1 MFCTNC
7 GAKIDDKAKFCTSC
21 GVKIE
26 AFSPYTVS
34 VKPEQAEL
42 PKPEELP
49 RPEELTQSGQEA
61 APLQIAGIS
70 YEQTVAQHSAPQQ
83 GKKEPRKKTNIG
95 LIIGLAVGIPVTLL
109 ILLVAVS
116 IGGIAKYLQKVKEF
130 EDQYSNNYEE
140 YEDADPN
147 GILESLDKTTARRT
161 LLIYMVGTDLESPDP
176 DEYEDEDEYYGGAA
190 TEDIC
195 EICDAYLPDN
205 VNVVIECGGANDWVH
220 PDVPDGKVSRF
231 MVEDH
236 KITMLQNLGKTTMNR
251 PGDLADFISFGEEYF
266 PAENYTLVL
275 WGHGGGI
282 PAGFGNDQLGDY
294 YEVLEDFEIR
304 DELENAGVKFDAVIF
319 DCCNMCTLEMAR
331 ALDGYADYMVGA
343 ESYVNGIGI
352 YYTEW
357 LESLNGDVRAF
368 CEKIVKD
375 YMNDSNNNGMVGSMS
390 VIRLDMMDEVYQ
402 AYIDYLTEAK
412 DLIDDGDYVSYFQAR
427 GNCGYYETNDSVDLI
442 TLATSYK
449 NDYSTE
455 LINAVVNSVVYTES
469 DFSYGHGLMAY
480 SPYESYDLYEYGRE
494 SFERLNYDSAITDFY
509 DSVMSRRLAYLGED
523 DIEEYAGDWYIP
535 DYEDETDY
543 SASES
548 YEIDLVEGSDY
559 HSVEISDALWD
570 NIMSVS
576 LSVFIEESEDR
587 YFDLGRDYTWM
598 IDDND
603 RFALVDPEKW
613 FYVNGE
619 KVTYYGTSFYEDYDT
634 GEWSQMGMIPVLIN
648 GEECALYIYNDN
660 ENPDGEVWGYSHY
673 NFDTD
678 IEEDDFEYVEE
689 DDEIQLVHF
698 YCDADFNYEYVPL
711 NDVIMGSDL
720 KIEYKEIN
728 LDDYSTFGYYN
739 FEDIFGDTYYSDSAY
754 LGYAGV
760 LD

>member
-7 GAKIDDKAKFCTSC
+7 GAKIDDKAKFCTNC

-26 AFSPYTVS
+26 SVSPYTVS
-34 VKPEQAEL
+34 VKPEDISENPKEQQAVQA
-42 PKPEELP
+42 PEPSYEQQVAQASGNL
-49 RPEELTQSGQEA
+49 SGQET
-61 APLQIAGIS
+61 AP
-70 YEQTVAQHSAPQQ
+70 H
-83 GKKEPRKKTNIG
+83 KKTNIG
-95 LIIGLAVGIPVTLL
+95 LVIGLAVGIPVTLL
-109 ILLVAVS
+109 VILVVSS
-116 IGGIAKYLQKVKEF
+116 IGGIAKYLQKVE
-130 EDQYSNNYEE
+130 EMENSQHAIEE
-140 YEDADPN
+140 YEDPDPN
-147 GILESLDKTTARRT
+147 GILESLDRTTARRT

-176 DEYEDEDEYYGGAA
+176 DEYEDDEDEYYGGAA

-205 VNVVIECGGANDWVH
+205 VNIVIECGGANDWVH

-236 KITMLQNLGKTTMNR
+236 EITMLQNLGKTTMNR

-357 LESLNGDVRAF
+357 LESLNGDVRSF

-375 YMNDSNNNGMVGSMS
+375 YMKDSNNNGMVGSMS

-402 AYIDYLTEAK
+402 AYIDYLTEVK
-412 DLIDDGDYVSYFQAR
+412 DMMDAGDYISYYQAR

-509 DSVMSRRLAYLGED
+509 DSFMSRRLAYLGEN

-543 SASES
+543 SASEN
-548 YEIDLVEGSDY
+548 YEIELIEGDSY
-559 HSVEISDALWD
+559 HSVEISDTLWD

-576 LSVFIEESEDR
+576 LSVFVEENDTR
-587 YFDLGRDYTWM
+587 YFDLGRDYTWR

-603 RFALVDPEKW
+603 RFALLDPEKW

-619 KVTYYGTSFYEDYDT
+619 QVTYYGTSFYEDYDT
-634 GEWSQMGMIPVLIN
+634 GEWTQMGMIPALIN
-648 GEECALYIYNDN
+648 GEECALYLYNDN

-673 NFDTD
+673 NFETD
-678 IEEDDFEYVEE
+678 VEEDDFEFVE
-689 DDEIQLVHF
+689 DDDDIQIVRF
-698 YCDADFNYEYVPL
+698 YCDENFNYEYVPA
-711 NDVIMGSDL
+711 DEVVKGKDL
-720 KIEYKEIN
+720 KIEYKGIN

-754 LGYAGV
+754 LGYAGA

>member
-7 GAKIDDKAKFCTSC
+7 GTKIDDKAKFCTNC

-26 AFSPYTVS
+26 SVSPYTVS
-34 VKPEQAEL
+34 VKPEDISENPKEQAVQA
-42 PKPEELP
+42 PEPSYEQQVAQASGNL
-49 RPEELTQSGQEA
+49 SGQET
-61 APLQIAGIS
+61 AP
-70 YEQTVAQHSAPQQ
+70 H
-83 GKKEPRKKTNIG
+83 KKTNIG
-95 LIIGLAVGIPVTLL
+95 LVIGLAVGIPVTLL
-109 ILLVAVS
+109 VILVVSS
-116 IGGIAKYLQKVKEF
+116 IGGIAKYLQKVE
-130 EDQYSNNYEE
+130 EMENSQHAIEE
-140 YEDADPN
+140 YEDPDPN
-147 GILESLDKTTARRT
+147 GILESLDRTTARRT

-176 DEYEDEDEYYGGAA
+176 DEYEDDEDEYYGGAA

-205 VNVVIECGGANDWVH
+205 VNIVIECGGANDWVH

-236 KITMLQNLGKTTMNR
+236 EITMLQNLGKTTMNR

-357 LESLNGDVRAF
+357 LESLNGDVRSF

-375 YMNDSNNNGMVGSMS
+375 YMKDSNNNGMVASMS

-402 AYIDYLTEAK
+402 AYIDYLTGAK
-412 DLIDDGDYVSYFQAR
+412 DMMDAGDYISYYQAR

-509 DSVMSRRLAYLGED
+509 DSFMSRRLAYLGED

-543 SASES
+543 SASEN
-548 YEIDLVEGSDY
+548 YEIELIEGDSY
-559 HSVEISDALWD
+559 HSVEISDTLWD

-576 LSVFIEESEDR
+576 LSVFVEENDTR
-587 YFDLGRDYTWM
+587 YFDLGRDYTWR

-603 RFALVDPEKW
+603 RFALLDPEKW

-619 KVTYYGTSFYEDYDT
+619 QVTYYGTSFYEDYDT
-634 GEWSQMGMIPVLIN
+634 GEWTQMGMIPALIN
-648 GEECALYIYNDN
+648 GEECALYLYNDN

-673 NFDTD
+673 NFETD
-678 IEEDDFEYVEE
+678 VEEDDFEFVE
-689 DDEIQLVHF
+689 DDDDIQIVRF
-698 YCDADFNYEYVPL
+698 YCDENFNYEYVPA
-711 NDVIMGSDL
+711 DEVVKGKDL

-754 LGYAGV
+754 LGLAGI

>member
-7 GAKIDDKAKFCTSC
+7 GTKIDDKAKFCTNC

-26 AFSPYTVS
+26 SVSPYTVS
-34 VKPEQAEL
+34 VKPEEIPTLQESAQTAE
-42 PKPEELP
+42 P
-49 RPEELTQSGQEA
+49 
-61 APLQIAGIS
+61 S
-70 YEQTVAQHSAPQQ
+70 YEQQVAQASGNISSGAQAHH
-83 GKKEPRKKTNIG
+83 KKTNIG

-116 IGGIAKYLQKVKEF
+116 IGGIAKYLQKVE
-130 EDQYSNNYEE
+130 EMENSHYAIEE
-140 YEDADPN
+140 YEDPDPN
-147 GILESLDKTTARRT
+147 GILESLDRTTARRT

-176 DEYEDEDEYYGGAA
+176 DEYEDDEDEYYGGAA

-231 MVEDH
+231 MVEDGN
-236 KITMLQNLGKTTMNR
+236 ITLLQNLGKTTMNR

-357 LESLNGDVRAF
+357 LESLNGDVRSF

-375 YMNDSNNNGMVGSMS
+375 YMKDSNNNGMVASMS

-402 AYIDYLTEAK
+402 AYIDYLTEVK
-412 DLIDDGDYVSYFQAR
+412 DMMDAGDYISYYQAR

-509 DSVMSRRLAYLGED
+509 DSFMSRRLAYLGED

-543 SASES
+543 SASEN
-548 YEIDLVEGSDY
+548 YEIELIEGDSY
-559 HSVEISDALWD
+559 HSVEISDTLWD

-576 LSVFIEESEDR
+576 LSVFVEENDTR
-587 YFDLGRDYTWM
+587 YFDLGRDYTWR

-603 RFALVDPEKW
+603 RFALLDPEKW

-619 KVTYYGTSFYEDYDT
+619 QVTYYGTSFYEDYDT
-634 GEWSQMGMIPVLIN
+634 GEWTQMGMIPALIN
-648 GEECALYIYNDN
+648 GEECALYLYNDN

-673 NFDTD
+673 NFETD
-678 IEEDDFEYVEE
+678 VEEDDFEFVE
-689 DDEIQLVHF
+689 DDDDIQIVRF
-698 YCDADFNYEYVPL
+698 YCDENFNYEYVPA
-711 NDVIMGSDL
+711 DEVVKGKDL

-754 LGYAGV
+754 LGLAGI

>member
-7 GAKIDDKAKFCTSC
+7 GTKIDDKAKFCTNC

-26 AFSPYTVS
+26 SVSPYTVS
-34 VKPEQAEL
+34 VKPGDISENPKEQTSSAPGEQQAVQA
-42 PKPEELP
+42 PEP
-49 RPEELTQSGQEA
+49 
-61 APLQIAGIS
+61 S
-70 YEQTVAQHSAPQQ
+70 YEQQVAQASGNLSGAGNKPY
-83 GKKEPRKKTNIG
+83 KKTNIG

-109 ILLVAVS
+109 VILVVSS
-116 IGGIAKYLQKVKEF
+116 IGGIAKYLQKVE
-130 EDQYSNNYEE
+130 EMENSQHAIEE
-140 YEDADPN
+140 YEDPDPN
-147 GILESLDKTTARRT
+147 GILESLDRTTARRT

-176 DEYEDEDEYYGGAA
+176 DEYEDDEDEYYGGAA

-205 VNVVIECGGANDWVH
+205 VNIVIECGGANDWVH

-236 KITMLQNLGKTTMNR
+236 EITMLQNLGKTTMNR

-357 LESLNGDVRAF
+357 LESLNGDVRSF

-375 YMNDSNNNGMVGSMS
+375 YMKDSNNNGMVASMS

-509 DSVMSRRLAYLGED
+509 DSFMSRRLAYLGED
-523 DIEEYAGDWYIP
+523 DIKEYAGDWYIP
-535 DYEDETDY
+535 DYENETDY
-543 SASES
+543 SASEN
-548 YEIDLVEGSDY
+548 YEIELIEGDSY
-559 HSVEISDALWD
+559 HSVEISDTLWD

-576 LSVFIEESEDR
+576 LSVFVEENDTR
-587 YFDLGRDYTWM
+587 YFDLGRDYTWR

-603 RFALVDPEKW
+603 RFALLDPEKW

-619 KVTYYGTSFYEDYDT
+619 QVTYYGTSFYEDYDT
-634 GEWSQMGMIPVLIN
+634 GEWTQMGMIPALIN
-648 GEECALYIYNDN
+648 GEECALYLYNDN

-673 NFDTD
+673 NFETD
-678 IEEDDFEYVEE
+678 VEEDDFEYVE
-689 DDEIQLVHF
+689 DDDLIQIVRF
-698 YCDADFNYEYVPL
+698 YCDENFNYEYVPA
-711 NDVIMGSDL
+711 DEVVKGKDL

-754 LGYAGV
+754 LGLAGI

>member
-7 GAKIDDKAKFCTSC
+7 GTKIDDKAKFCTNC

-26 AFSPYTVS
+26 SVSPYTVS
-34 VKPEQAEL
+34 VKPEEIPTLQESAQTAE
-42 PKPEELP
+42 P
-49 RPEELTQSGQEA
+49 
-61 APLQIAGIS
+61 S
-70 YEQTVAQHSAPQQ
+70 YEQQVAQASGNISSGAQAYH
-83 GKKEPRKKTNIG
+83 KKTNIG

-116 IGGIAKYLQKVKEF
+116 IGGIAKYLQKVE
-130 EDQYSNNYEE
+130 EMENSHYAIEE
-140 YEDADPN
+140 YEDPDPN
-147 GILESLDKTTARRT
+147 GILESLDRTTARRT

-176 DEYEDEDEYYGGAA
+176 DEYEDDEDEYYGGAA

-205 VNVVIECGGANDWVH
+205 VNIVIECGGANDWVH

-231 MVEDH
+231 MVEDGN
-236 KITMLQNLGKTTMNR
+236 ITLLQNLGKTTMNR

-357 LESLNGDVRAF
+357 LESLNGDVRSF

-375 YMNDSNNNGMVGSMS
+375 YMKDSNNNGMVASMS

-412 DLIDDGDYVSYFQAR
+412 DMMDAGDYISYYQAR

-509 DSVMSRRLAYLGED
+509 DSFMSRRLAYLGED

-543 SASES
+543 SASEN
-548 YEIDLVEGSDY
+548 YEIELIEGDSY
-559 HSVEISDALWD
+559 HSVEISDTLWD

-576 LSVFIEESEDR
+576 LSVFVEENDTR
-587 YFDLGRDYTWM
+587 YFDLGRDYTWR

-603 RFALVDPEKW
+603 RFALLDPEKW

-619 KVTYYGTSFYEDYDT
+619 QVTYYGTSFYEDYDT
-634 GEWSQMGMIPVLIN
+634 GEWTQMGMIPALIN
-648 GEECALYIYNDN
+648 GEECALYLYNDN

-673 NFDTD
+673 NFETD
-678 IEEDDFEYVEE
+678 VEEDDFEFVED
-689 DDEIQLVHF
+689 DDEIQIVRF
-698 YCDADFNYEYVPL
+698 YCDENFNYEYVPA
-711 NDVIMGSDL
+711 DEVVKGKDL

-754 LGYAGV
+754 LGLAGI

>member
-7 GAKIDDKAKFCTSC
+7 GTKIDDNAKFCTNC

-26 AFSPYTVS
+26 SVSPYTVS
-34 VKPEQAEL
+34 VKPALDEL

-49 RPEELTQSGQEA
+49 RPEKLTQSGQEA
-61 APLQIAGIS
+61 AP
-70 YEQTVAQHSAPQQ
+70 H
-83 GKKEPRKKTNIG
+83 KKTNIG
-95 LIIGLAVGIPVTLL
+95 LVIGLAVGIPVTLL
-109 ILLVAVS
+109 VILVVFS
-116 IGGIAKYLQKVKEF
+116 IGGIAKYLQKVE
-130 EDQYSNNYEE
+130 EMENSQHAIEE
-140 YEDADPN
+140 YEDPDPN
-147 GILESLDKTTARRT
+147 GVLESLDRRTARRT
-161 LLIYMVGTDLESPDP
+161 LLIYMVGTDLESPDE
-176 DEYEDEDEYYGGAA
+176 DEYEDSDDEYYGGAA

-357 LESLNGDVRAF
+357 LESLNGDVRSF

-375 YMNDSNNNGMVGSMS
+375 YMKDSNNNGMVASMS

-412 DLIDDGDYVSYFQAR
+412 DMMDAGDYISYYQAR

-494 SFERLNYDSAITDFY
+494 SFERLNFDSAITDFY
-509 DSVMSRRLAYLGED
+509 DSFMSRRLAYLGED
-523 DIEEYAGDWYIP
+523 DIKEYAGDWYIP
-535 DYEDETDY
+535 DYENETDY
-543 SASES
+543 SASEN
-548 YEIDLVEGSDY
+548 YEIELIEGDSY
-559 HSVEISDALWD
+559 HSVEISDTLWD

-576 LSVFIEESEDR
+576 LSVFVEENDTR
-587 YFDLGRDYTWM
+587 YFDLGRDYTWR

-603 RFALVDPEKW
+603 RFALLDPEKW

-619 KVTYYGTSFYEDYDT
+619 QVTYYGTSFYEDYDT
-634 GEWSQMGMIPVLIN
+634 GEWTQMGMIPALIN
-648 GEECALYIYNDN
+648 GEECALYLYNDN

-673 NFDTD
+673 NFETD
-678 IEEDDFEYVEE
+678 VEEDDFEFVE
-689 DDEIQLVHF
+689 DDDDIQIVRF
-698 YCDADFNYEYVPL
+698 YCDENFNYEYVPA
-711 NDVIMGSDL
+711 DEVVKGKDL

-754 LGYAGV
+754 LGLAGI

>member
-7 GAKIDDKAKFCTSC
+7 GTKIDDKAKFCTNC

-26 AFSPYTVS
+26 SVSPYTVS
-34 VKPEQAEL
+34 VKPEDISENPKEQQAVQA
-42 PKPEELP
+42 PEPSYEQQVAQASGNL
-49 RPEELTQSGQEA
+49 SGQET
-61 APLQIAGIS
+61 AP
-70 YEQTVAQHSAPQQ
+70 H
-83 GKKEPRKKTNIG
+83 KKTNIG
-95 LIIGLAVGIPVTLL
+95 LVIGLAVGIPVTLL
-109 ILLVAVS
+109 VILVVSS
-116 IGGIAKYLQKVKEF
+116 IGGIAKYLQKVE
-130 EDQYSNNYEE
+130 EMENSQHAIEE
-140 YEDADPN
+140 YEDPDPN
-147 GILESLDKTTARRT
+147 GILESLDRTTARRT

-176 DEYEDEDEYYGGAA
+176 DEYEDDEDEYYGGAA

-205 VNVVIECGGANDWVH
+205 VNIVIECGGANDWVH
-220 PDVPDGKVSRF
+220 PDVPHGKVSRF
-231 MVEDH
+231 MVEDGN
-236 KITMLQNLGKTTMNR
+236 ITLLQNLGKTTMNR

-357 LESLNGDVRAF
+357 LESLNGDVRSF

-375 YMNDSNNNGMVGSMS
+375 YMKDSNNNGMVASMS

-402 AYIDYLTEAK
+402 AYIDYLTEVK
-412 DLIDDGDYVSYFQAR
+412 DMMDAGDYISYYQAR

-509 DSVMSRRLAYLGED
+509 DSFMSRRLAYLGED

-543 SASES
+543 SASEN
-548 YEIDLVEGSDY
+548 YEIELIEGDSY
-559 HSVEISDALWD
+559 HSVEISDTLWD

-576 LSVFIEESEDR
+576 LSVFVEENDTR
-587 YFDLGRDYTWM
+587 YFDLGRDYTWR

-603 RFALVDPEKW
+603 RFALLDPEKW

-619 KVTYYGTSFYEDYDT
+619 QVTYYGTSFYEDYDT
-634 GEWSQMGMIPVLIN
+634 GEWTQMGMIPALIN
-648 GEECALYIYNDN
+648 GEECALYLYNDN

-673 NFDTD
+673 NFETD
-678 IEEDDFEYVEE
+678 VEEDDFEFVED
-689 DDEIQLVHF
+689 DDEIQIVRF
-698 YCDADFNYEYVPL
+698 YCDENFNYEYVPA
-711 NDVIMGSDL
+711 DEVVKGKDL
-720 KIEYKEIN
+720 KIEYKEII

-754 LGYAGV
+754 LGLAGI